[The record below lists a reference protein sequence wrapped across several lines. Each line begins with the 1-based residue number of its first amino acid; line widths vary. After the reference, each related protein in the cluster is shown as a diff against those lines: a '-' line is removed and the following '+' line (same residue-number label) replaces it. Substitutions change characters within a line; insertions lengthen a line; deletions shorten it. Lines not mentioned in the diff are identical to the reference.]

1 MRQALSILLLACFV
15 VLQPAAAQTSK
26 RITDLEKKR
35 KEALQT
41 IEETSKQLDKNK
53 TTAKNT
59 VYKLNVLNDKIKK
72 RESYLKVLNKELN
85 ELDTEVTENK
95 SAYEELSRNLGV
107 KKQQYARSLRIMSR
121 KNKSEDKLM
130 FLLSSKSLD
139 QMSRRIRYLSEFSD
153 MQKVQAHEISRKQNL
168 LEEKRQI
175 LERSYQ
181 EKDAVKRKGVQEASL
196 LKSEKNDK
204 TKLVNSLKT
213 KEKTLTAE
221 IQRQKK
227 LADQLN
233 RQIENIIAEEAR
245 KAAAELAAKEKSRTA
260 PTTKGGYAMTDTE
273 KNLSGDFGKLQ
284 GKLPYPLS
292 IAGTIVVHY
301 GEQKFQELKYV
312 QSSSK
317 GIDIQTKA
325 GANALAVY
333 NGTVSKVFALPG
345 YNNSIIVRHGN
356 YLSVYANLSG
366 IHVKAGDK
374 VKTGQSLGKI
384 FVDDAQNGQTVL
396 HFQLWKDTQRL
407 NPELWLHK

>member
-1 MRQALSILLLACFV
+1 MKQVVSLLLLAFLV
-15 VLQPAAAQTSK
+15 GFQPVSAQTSK
-26 RITDLEKKR
+26 RLTDLEKKR

-59 VYKLNVLNDKIKK
+59 VYKLNVLNEKIKK
-72 RESYLKVLNKELN
+72 RESFLKVLNKELK
-85 ELDTEVTENK
+85 ELDTEVDENK
-95 SAYEELSRNLGV
+95 TAYEELSRNLSV

-139 QMSRRIRYLSEFSD
+139 QMSRRIRYLNEYSD
-153 MQKVQAHEISRKQNL
+153 FQKVQAHEISRKQTQ
-168 LEEKRQI
+168 LEEKRQA
-175 LERSYQ
+175 LERSYR
-181 EKDAVKRKGVQEASL
+181 EKETVKRKEVQETTL
-196 LKSEKNDK
+196 LQNEKKDK

-233 RQIENIIAEEAR
+233 KQIENIIAEEAR
-245 KAAAELAAKEKSRTA
+245 KAAELAAKDKNRTA
-260 PTTKGGYAMTDTE
+260 PTTKGGYAMTE
-273 KNLSGDFGKLQ
+273 KEKALSGDFSKLQ

-292 IAGTIVVHY
+292 LPGTIVMHY
-301 GEQKFQELKYV
+301 GEQKFQELKHV
-312 QSSSK
+312 ENSSK
-317 GIDIQTKA
+317 GIDFSTKP
-325 GANALAVY
+325 GAEALAIY
-333 NGTVSKVFALPG
+333 NGTVTKVFALPG

-356 YLSVYANLSG
+356 YLSVYANLSS
-366 IHVKAGDK
+366 IHVKAGAT

-384 FVDDAQNGQTVL
+384 YVDDAQNKQTVL